1 MKWILKTLK
10 NIEARPAL
18 WRHPRSLFMMQITSS
33 LCHLACLKHVQSD
46 FFRQAMT
53 ATKATITKET
63 KLEKKKLV

>member
-1 MKWILKTLK
+1 
-10 NIEARPAL
+10 
-18 WRHPRSLFMMQITSS
+18 
-33 LCHLACLKHVQSD
+33 VQSD